1 MAIKIRRK
9 LDDGHVSA
17 LRDFEHYGF
26 FWDTEIRAFRVYIGK
41 HRVTWSYFQQHRTY
55 EHRTATVKVL
65 GHWPEMNALAARRAA
80 LVEAGKI
87 ADKKI
92 TPGKRRALKLGEAMD
107 DYMQHLRAKAAKK
120 KKPARHAA
128 NVEKLRRQFFVEFE
142 KWPLVDLSNTPTVV
156 RDWHRKITE
165 EAGPISA
172 NRAAEV
178 LRACYRNAI
187 QARYRL
193 CRRACRRRA

>member
-17 LRDFEHYGF
+17 LRDFEAFGF
-26 FWDTEIRAFRVYIGK
+26 FWDTEIRALRVYIGK

-55 EHRTATVKVL
+55 EYRSATVKVL

-92 TPGKRRALKLGEAMD
+92 TP
-107 DYMQHLRAKAAKK
+107 
-120 KKPARHAA
+120 
-128 NVEKLRRQFFVEFE
+128 
-142 KWPLVDLSNTPTVV
+142 
-156 RDWHRKITE
+156 
-165 EAGPISA
+165 
-172 NRAAEV
+172 
-178 LRACYRNAI
+178 
-187 QARYRL
+187 
-193 CRRACRRRA
+193 